1 MNLTDLAPL
10 ARLEG
15 LTSLDLSQ
23 AMHVGSLEPLALL
36 PRLLKLNLEDI
47 SPGSYRDT
55 SIIDLEPLGQIATLV
70 KLDLNYMCTNAGP
83 DALSFVRNLTALEE
97 LIIVGCGANAEEDRG
112 YDWNFH
118 HLSGH
123 PTLRRLNI
131 RNHELTDA
139 KIAFLPSLPELRS
152 LHMNLPATLTT
163 LEATLMRCPKLR
175 KLNYDLYNFDTWA

>member
-1 MNLTDLAPL
+1 MAYSAWYGKVSTISTSTIACPL
-10 ARLEG
+10 LE
-15 LTSLDLSQ
+15 
-23 AMHVGSLEPLALL
+23 
-36 PRLLKLNLEDI
+36 R
-47 SPGSYRDT
+47 
-55 SIIDLEPLGQIATLV
+55 LGQIATLV
-70 KLDLNYMCTNAGP
+70 KLDLRYMCTNAGP
-83 DALSFVRNLTALEE
+83 DALAFVRNLTALEE
-97 LIIVGCGANAEEDRG
+97 LIIVGCGANAKEDRG

-175 KLNYDLYNFDTWA
+175 KLNYDLYYFDTWA